1 MTEKKQPRDFDEW
14 RLLALRD
21 PEGFE
26 QTRRKVLEAVIAHAP
41 ERNRQRLEALQ
52 WRLDRLRERSA
63 TPLAACISLSDMMW
77 ESLAGENGLLEAL
90 QGGREHNHGASGN
103 NHKVITL
110 RTEANQKHDNHLP

>member
-26 QTRRKVLEAVIAHAP
+26 QTRRKVLEAVIAQAP

-52 WRLDRLRERSA
+52 WRLDRLRELSA

-90 QGGREHNHGASGN
+90 LGGREHNHGASGN

-110 RTEANQKHDNHLP
+110 RTGANQKHDNHLP